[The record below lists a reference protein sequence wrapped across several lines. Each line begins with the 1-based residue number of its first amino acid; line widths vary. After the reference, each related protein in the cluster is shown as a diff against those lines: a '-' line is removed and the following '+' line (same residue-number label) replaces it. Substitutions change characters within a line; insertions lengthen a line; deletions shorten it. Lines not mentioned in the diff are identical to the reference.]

1 MMHRDLIALREKAIP
16 SLLEARS
23 RHVDYRH
30 YSIDT
35 SSNYFGEELVDITTL
50 GVRGRNYYNR
60 TDNPPYYESI
70 PVH

>member
-35 SSNYFGEELVDITTL
+35 SSNYFGEELIDITTL
-50 GVRGRNYYNR
+50 GSEAEITTIGRTIRR
-60 TDNPPYYESI
+60 TMRAS